1 MSNYKTVFF
10 TLGILQI
17 ILGISMVFPII
28 IQIIFDEL
36 DSSFIGASLI
46 TIIFGT
52 LFFLSNLDH
61 DKKLSLQN
69 AFLLT
74 ALSWLSIAV
83 FSSLPFIFSNLN
95 LSITDSFFE
104 SMSGITTTGSTII
117 TDLNSSPKAILLWR
131 ALLQW
136 LGGIGIIVMAITLMP
151 IMNVGGMQLF
161 KVSSSDASEK
171 ILPKTKEITL
181 RLILIYL
188 ILTFL
193 CSFFYNIF
201 GMEFF
206 DSLTHSMTTIATGGF
221 SNYNESIGYFNNIKI
236 EIISM
241 VFIILG
247 SIPFISYIKF
257 LSGKKNIFYTDTQIK
272 SFIKII
278 FYSIVILFFYLTIF
292 NKSFS
297 DVSLRSISFNVISI
311 LTGTGYVTQN
321 FDDWGSFPLIYFLI
335 LMFIG
340 GCAGSTACGIKIFRV
355 QILYLF
361 LKNQLKK
368 IIYPRGIFI
377 IKYDNNNVNEKFMAS
392 IIAFIYLYIII
403 FFIITTMLSLSGLDF
418 TTSISG
424 AATSISNVGPGLG
437 ELIGPNNDP
446 GATFDTTCPWR
457 CIGGNTSFSDQDCE
471 EDDAGIYTAV
481 GHAQYDGWC
490 HADSDSPAVII
501 PTTSSYCC
509 EWETDFEE
517 YEDGQFLYGTCKE
530 YNDGFDG
537 IQKNTSKKISFDNNN
552 LNNSL
557 FFKSQIILYEN
568 PKEVDQGY
576 IDTIDYTNTAII
588 ISHTNLTSGS
598 RIKKYFDT
606 HKFYILNILYH
617 LQ

>member
-193 CSFFYNIF
+193 CSFFYNIC
-201 GMEFF
+201 GMKFF

-236 EIISM
+236 EIIAM
-241 VFIILG
+241 IFIILG

-321 FDDWGSFPLIYFLI
+321 FDDWGSFPLIFFLI

-403 FFIITTMLSLSGLDF
+403 FFIITAMLSLSGLDF

-437 ELIGPNNDP
+437 ELIGPN
-446 GATFDTTCPWR
+446 
-457 CIGGNTSFSDQDCE
+457 GNFSQLPDFSKWILSFGMLLGRLE
-471 EDDAGIYTAV
+471 LFAILV
-481 GHAQYDGWC
+481 L
-490 HADSDSPAVII
+490 
-501 PTTSSYCC
+501 
-509 EWETDFEE
+509 
-517 YEDGQFLYGTCKE
+517 FLP
-530 YNDGFDG
+530 
-537 IQKNTSKKISFDNNN
+537 SFWV
-552 LNNSL
+552 
-557 FFKSQIILYEN
+557 K
-568 PKEVDQGY
+568 
-576 IDTIDYTNTAII
+576 
-588 ISHTNLTSGS
+588 
-598 RIKKYFDT
+598 
-606 HKFYILNILYH
+606 
-617 LQ
+617 